1 MREFQQGAQT
11 QSKQYAL
18 SAISPREV
26 CRPAAM
32 ESIVWK
38 QQLLIT
44 NLSVLVQLPLLETM

>member
-18 SAISPREV
+18 SAISPGEA
-26 CRPAAM
+26 CRPVAM

-44 NLSVLVQLPLLETM
+44 FLNVPV